1 MLVKYTERLIKNVT
15 ATNPESEKS
24 VRADWHGHTQ
34 STTDLTTGCT
44 EQSFT
49 WCVIFGLL
57 SLISLGETSVS

>member
-1 MLVKYTERLIKNVT
+1 MKYIERLIKNVT
-15 ATNPESEKS
+15 VTNPASESS

-49 WCVIFGLL
+49 QCVIFGFL
-57 SLISLGETSVS
+57 SLISL